1 MDLRRTKTMRVE
13 ETRKI
18 INGTVYDIN
27 KATLIGTGADLLGV
41 DTDDQSE
48 INYFVETNDSLVVEQ
63 LYKTEDGQFFVY
75 GKGGNMSGYSE
86 RYVTGRG
93 AGSDIWLIDEEN
105 VPDFLEKYE
114 LVDEFINFT
123 DNANN

>member
-1 MDLRRTKTMRVE
+1 MRVD

-86 RYVTGRG
+86 RYVNGRG
-93 AGSDIWLIDEEN
+93 AGSDIWLIDEEEIASWAERYN
-105 VPDFLEKYE
+105 
-114 LVDEFINFT
+114 LVDVYLKFKQSCE
-123 DNANN
+123 

>member
-1 MDLRRTKTMRVE
+1 MRVE

-27 KATLIGTGADLLGV
+27 KATLIGTGANLLGV

-75 GKGGNMSGYSE
+75 GKGGNMSGYFE